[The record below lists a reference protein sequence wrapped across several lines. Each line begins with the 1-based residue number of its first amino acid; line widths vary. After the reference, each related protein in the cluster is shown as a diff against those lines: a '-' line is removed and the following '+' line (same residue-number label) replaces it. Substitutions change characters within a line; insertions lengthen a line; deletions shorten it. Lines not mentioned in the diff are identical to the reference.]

1 MPKNKATSWICPTHH
16 VPENLNPRPKAF
28 QNFSSNDTTSNYTT
42 GERSFMEG
50 VQHEKQ
56 TSGENLSVNVI
67 PALNMWKMT
76 SGENLSVNVIATP
89 VNPDQK
95 EKRDGSSSS
104 EYQIKGQWTGE
115 EDKRLI
121 SLVHQFGLRKW
132 VVIAEEMTEDEERR
146 LIQAHERLGNRWVE
160 IAKYIPGRTKNSIKN
175 HWNATKRRQ
184 ISRRKIK
191 KVKGDRRQPTL
202 LQDYIIKK
210 YFSNGSTS
218 TNSNFG
224 TTTTAANPSNAGT
237 PLFDDYDSTPF
248 FNFETSNDE
257 MDFMKTL
264 FENNQSIDSIPVD
277 HRRPMNPTEGTSKN
291 TYTFNID

>member
-1 MPKNKATSWICPTHH
+1 
-16 VPENLNPRPKAF
+16 
-28 QNFSSNDTTSNYTT
+28 
-42 GERSFMEG
+42 
-50 VQHEKQ
+50 
-56 TSGENLSVNVI
+56 
-67 PALNMWKMT
+67 MT

-104 EYQIKGQWTGE
+104 GYQIKGQWTGE

-132 VVIAEEMTEDEERR
+132 VVIAEEME
-146 LIQAHERLGNRWVE
+146 ANF
-160 IAKYIPGRTKNSIKN
+160 K
-175 HWNATKRRQ
+175 
-184 ISRRKIK
+184 K
-191 KVKGDRRQPTL
+191 KVKGDRRQSTL

-277 HRRPMNPTEGTSKN
+277 HRRPMNPTEGTSRN